1 MKLNELRDNSN
12 ANRDRVR
19 VGRGIGSGTGKTA
32 GRGHNGQNS
41 RSGSGMKGFEGG
53 QMPLYRRLP
62 KRGFS
67 NPFTKRYAVVNL
79 GQLQAAIDRKKL
91 DPKKVINGDALLAA
105 GLIKR
110 VEDGVRVL
118 GKGELKA
125 KVTVEAVG
133 ASKGAVAGIE
143 KVGGALTLLKIES
156 TRPGTPDPE
165 SSQST

>member
-91 DPKKVINGDALLAA
+91 DPKKVINGDVLLAA